1 MLRIA
6 VLGATGRM
14 GTAVMRLV
22 AEAEQARI
30 AGAATEPGHAAIGS
44 DPGAW
49 LGLEPLGVAI
59 TADPAVAVAEAD
71 VAIDFSAPAAASKH
85 LEACAAAGCGL
96 VLGTTGLDTEARGAL
111 ERAARKI
118 PVVYARNMSLGVA
131 VATELVRLAAR
142 LLGPE
147 YDVEISEA
155 HHRHKQD
162 APSGTA
168 LQLGEAVA
176 GERGARLEDLGVFAR
191 ERAGPARAPGT
202 IGFSVVRGGGIV
214 GEHRV
219 LFAGDEELLEV
230 RHQATDRALFA
241 RGALRAA
248 RWVAGRSPGCYGMR
262 DVLGVSGP
270 AAAP

>member
-22 AEAEQARI
+22 SAGAQVRL
-30 AGAATEPGHAAIGS
+30 AGAATEPGHAAVGR
-44 DPGAW
+44 DAGVW
-49 LGLEPLGVAI
+49 LGQERAGIAI
-59 TADPAVAVAEAD
+59 TADPAAAVASAD
-71 VAIDFSAPAAASKH
+71 VAIDFSAPAATAMH
-85 LEACAAAGCGL
+85 LEACAARSCGL
-96 VLGTTGLDTEARGAL
+96 VLGTTGLDAEALGTL
-111 ERAARKI
+111 ERAARQI

-131 VATELVRLAAR
+131 VATELARMAAR

-147 YDVEISEA
+147 YDVEITEA
-155 HHRHKQD
+155 HHRDKRD

-176 GERGARLEDLGVFAR
+176 GERGARLEDLAVFTR
-191 ERAGPARAPGT
+191 ERAGPARRPGT
-202 IGFSVVRGGGIV
+202 IGFSVIRGGSIV

-248 RWVAGRSPGCYGMR
+248 TWVAGRAPGLYGMR
-262 DVLGVSGP
+262 DVLGVAGP
-270 AAAP
+270 APAP